1 LAARYKQRMVATT
14 HTSACPLDCPDLCSL
29 RVEVEDG
36 KVVKVDG
43 DERGPITD
51 GFVCGKVRNIADHL
65 YGEHRILT
73 PLLRV
78 GAKGEG
84 RFRAA
89 SWDEALTVVA
99 DRLRAIRDDHGGEA
113 ILPFHYGG
121 SNGWLTEGG
130 LATRFFRRLGASR
143 CLRTLCAAPSTEA
156 VRGLYGQVPGVG
168 LEDYPAAKLI
178 VVWGCNP
185 SASGIHLVPI
195 IERAVAAGAA
205 LIVVDPRRTPL
216 ARLATLHLAV
226 RPGTDL
232 PSALALHRELFARG
246 ATDATFLAPHCTGV
260 DARRARAEPWT
271 LARAAEIGG
280 VDPADLAR
288 FVDLYAAA
296 SPAVIR
302 CGWGVERNRNG
313 GSAVAAILALPAV
326 AGKFGV
332 RGGGYTMSN
341 GDAAW
346 GISPEPGIAEPEP
359 ATRAINMTQL
369 GTALAD
375 TAAPV
380 RALFVYN
387 CNPTQTVPDQA
398 AVLRGL
404 ARDDL
409 FTVVHEQ
416 VMTDSCR
423 WADVVLPATTF
434 LEHREVRR
442 GYGAMR
448 LYDSPAVAPAP
459 GLAWSNHQLFGAL
472 LTRLGLDRA
481 GDPRSEDEV
490 VAAIFADDRDGHLR
504 AQLTARQVAAP
515 LADPRLFV
523 DVMPAPPTARSTS
536 ARRARRRGAAR
547 PVPLPARPRDRR
559 VPAGADLAG
568 DRQQIGST
576 FGQLRRAP
584 ATVELA
590 AADAAAR
597 GITDGDTV
605 RIWNALGEIVCGA
618 RVARHLRPGVAVL
631 PKGTWRFHTANG
643 SAATAVVSQALT
655 DLGGGPCY
663 NDARVEIARVAAT
676 APQ

>member
-1 LAARYKQRMVATT
+1 MVATT

-29 RVEVEDG
+29 RVEVDG
-36 KVVKVDG
+36 GRVVKVDG
-43 DERGPITD
+43 DDRGPLTD
-51 GFVCGKVRNIADHL
+51 GFVCGKVRNIAEHL
-65 YGEHRILT
+65 YGEHRVLT
-73 PLLRV
+73 PLVRV

-89 SWDEALTVVA
+89 SWDEALTMVA
-99 DRLRAIRDDHGGEA
+99 DRLRAIRDAHGGEA

-143 CLRTLCAAPSTEA
+143 CDRTLCAAPSTAA
-156 VRGLYGQVPGVG
+156 VRGLYGTVPGVA
-168 LEDYPAAKLI
+168 LEDYPAASLI

-185 SASGIHLVPI
+185 SASGIHLVPVL
-195 IERAVAAGAA
+195 ERAVAAGAT

-226 RPGTDL
+226 RPGADL
-232 PSALALHRELFARG
+232 PVALALHRELFARG
-246 ATDATFLAPHCTGV
+246 AADLAFLADHARNV
-260 DARRARAEPWT
+260 DALRARAEPWT
-271 LARAAEIGG
+271 LDRAAEVAG
-280 VDPADLAR
+280 VSAAELAR

-346 GISPEPGIAEPEP
+346 GISAEAGIAEPEP
-359 ATRAINMTQL
+359 ATRAINMAQL
-369 GTALAD
+369 GAALAD

-448 LYDSPAVAPAP
+448 LYDSPAVATPP
-459 GLAWSNHQLFGAL
+459 GEAWSNHQLFGAL
-472 LTRLGLDRA
+472 LTRLALDRP
-481 GDPRSEDEV
+481 GDPRTEDEV
-490 VAAIFADDRDGHLR
+490 VDAIFADDRDGHLR
-504 AQLTARQVAAP
+504 AQLAARQVATP
-515 LADPRLFV
+515 LLPTPRLFV
-523 DVMPAPPTARSTS
+523 DVMPGTADGKVDLCPAALDAAAPHGLYHYQPDPATA
-536 ARRARRRGAAR
+536 AF
-547 PVPLPARPRDRR
+547 PLALISPAI
-559 VPAGADLAG
+559 A
-568 DRQQIGST
+568 QQISST

-590 AADAAAR
+590 AADAEAR
-597 GITDGDTV
+597 GIRDGDTV
-605 RIWNALGEIVCGA
+605 RIWNDLGEVVCGA
-618 RVARHLRPGVAVL
+618 RIARHLRAGVAVL

-643 SAATAVVSQALT
+643 AAATALVAQGLT

-663 NDARVEIARVAAT
+663 NDARVEIARIAADAVT
-676 APQ
+676 ARA

>member
-1 LAARYKQRMVATT
+1 MAATT
-14 HTSACPLDCPDLCSL
+14 HLSACPLDCPDLCSL
-29 RVEVEDG
+29 QVEVADG
-36 KVVKVDG
+36 RVVKVDG
-43 DERGPITD
+43 DARGPITD
-51 GFVCGKVRNIADHL
+51 GFICGKVRNIADHL
-65 YGEHRILT
+65 YGEHRLHA
-73 PLLRV
+73 PLVRV

-84 RFRAA
+84 RFREAT
-89 SWDEALTVVA
+89 WDEALTLVA
-99 DRLRAIRDDHGGEA
+99 DRLRAIRDADGGEA

-121 SNGWLTEGG
+121 SNGWLSEGG

-156 VRGLYGQVPGVG
+156 VRGIYGRVPGVA
-168 LEDYPAAKLI
+168 LEDYGAAQLI

-185 SASGIHLVPI
+185 SASGIHLVPV
-195 IERAVAAGAA
+195 IERAVAAGAT

-226 RPGTDL
+226 RPGADL
-232 PSALALHRELFARG
+232 PVALAIHRELFARG
-246 ATDATFLAPHCTGV
+246 AADLAFLATHCRGV
-260 DARRARAEPWT
+260 EALRARAEPWT
-271 LARAAEIGG
+271 LARAAEVAG
-280 VDPADLAR
+280 VAAADLAR

-346 GISPEPGIAEPEP
+346 GVGPEAGIAEPEP
-359 ATRAINMTQL
+359 ATRAINMSRL
-369 GTALAD
+369 GEALAA
-375 TAAPV
+375 TAAPIK
-380 RALFVYN
+380 ALIVYN
-387 CNPTQTVPDQA
+387 CNPTQTVPDQG

-416 VMTDSCR
+416 VMTDTCR

-448 LYDSPAVAPAP
+448 LYDSPAVARPP
-459 GLAWSNHQLFGAL
+459 GQAWSNHQLFGAL
-472 LTRLGLDRA
+472 LTRLGLDRP
-481 GDPRSEDEV
+481 GDPRTEDEV
-490 VAAIFADDRDGHLR
+490 VAAIFADDRDGALR
-504 AQLTARQVAAP
+504 AQLAARQVATP
-515 LADPRLFV
+515 TLPTPRLFV
-523 DVMPAPPTARSTS
+523 DV
-536 ARRARRRGAAR
+536 
-547 PVPLPARPRDRR
+547 LPATPDGK
-559 VPAGADLAG
+559 VDLCPAALDAAAPHGLYHYQPDPATAAFPLALISPAIA
-568 DRQQIGST
+568 QQISST

-590 AADAAAR
+590 AADADAR
-597 GITDGDTV
+597 GIADGDTV

-618 RVARHLRPGVAVL
+618 RVSRHLRAGVAVL

-643 SAATAVVSQALT
+643 AAATAVVSQALT
-655 DLGGGPCY
+655 DLGDGPCY
-663 NDARVEIARVAAT
+663 NDARVEIARVTAT
-676 APQ
+676 APE